1 MGETRRQSYFS
12 FNLPCGVVEAAMR
25 TQVAIIGAGPAGLLL
40 AQLLHQRGIES
51 VVLEVRSREYLE
63 SRVRA
68 GVLEHQSVD
77 ILQEAGVAE
86 RMMRDGLPHRGIF
99 LHFKGRNHHI
109 DFADLTGKSV
119 MIYGQQEVVRDLIA
133 ARLAAQQ
140 PLHFEVDDVRVSD
153 FDGASPKV
161 RYRFGGQ
168 EHTLECDFI
177 AGCDGFHGVCRPS
190 IPAQQL
196 TIYERVYPFAWLGIL
211 AEAPP
216 ASPELIYASDS
227 RGFALLSMR
236 SPTVSRLYLQC
247 LPEEDLAEWPDER
260 VWSELQARLGSQLT
274 AGPVLQK
281 SVTPMRSFVT
291 EPMSSGRLF
300 LAGDAAHIVPP
311 TGAKGMNLAI
321 ADVRVLGQALE
332 RYYRSGNEEALA
344 AYSATCLQRVWKV
357 QRFSWW
363 MTALLHRFDTD
374 NAFDQ
379 RRQLAELEY
388 IVSSRAAAQ
397 TLAENYV
404 GLPL

>member
-153 FDGASPKV
+153 FDSATPKV

-168 EHTLECDFI
+168 ERTLECDFI

-332 RYYRSGNEEALA
+332 RYYRSGNEEALR